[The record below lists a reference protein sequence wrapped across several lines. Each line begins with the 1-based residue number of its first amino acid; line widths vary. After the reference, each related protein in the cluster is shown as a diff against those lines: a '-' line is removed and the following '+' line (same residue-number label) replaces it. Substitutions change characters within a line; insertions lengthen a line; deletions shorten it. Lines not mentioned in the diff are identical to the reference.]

1 MLTDAILKEIQ
12 HQYDITEENVHS
24 VGCGRKY
31 KNGVDT
37 GEIGIVYSVDKKI
50 PKEEIPADQILPSN
64 LIIDNKNYV
73 TDVIQLPRIKR
84 LASCWNYGLNGGAVD
99 SSNVL
104 PHRTIQRPLQG
115 GVVITNIAGTYTVNS
130 QNQGAVGFG
139 TLGLVCVDKDTNTL
153 VGLTNVHVPTPD
165 QFNAVERTS
174 TNPTHIRN
182 VLEAKQIG
190 NFLVQDCLQQ
200 FTETETSAINF
211 LSNLPFYEI
220 GRIKKY
226 QPMRSTSGI
235 INYIDALTF
244 TLIASKINNS
254 TSFKQLGQ
262 NFSSPLPWA
271 TTAELNNLLTSNPY
285 LYSSGRT
292 TGRKGDTC
300 KLIISQIGVNVGLA
314 YRKQGVE
321 TQLTVSDC
329 FIFRWE
335 STVLRSPIFGGD
347 SGSAIIA
354 TINGQNKVIGLAFAG
369 DQGEDAQGNSTEG
382 TIGVGCR
389 IDRIASILNLEAWD
403 GTSKNTDQ
411 QSDLSV
417 EYINGLDADVSK
429 TINGKKYWQVGIS
442 A

>member
-24 VGCGRKY
+24 VGYGRKY

-64 LIIDNKNYV
+64 LVIDNKNYV
-73 TDVIQLPRIKR
+73 TDVIQLSRIKR

-115 GVVITNIAGTYTVNS
+115 GISITNIAGTYTINNQQVNF
-130 QNQGAVGFG
+130 GIG
-139 TLGLVCVDKDTNTL
+139 TLGLICVDKDTNTL

-190 NFLVQDCLQQ
+190 NFLVQDCVQQ

-211 LSNLPFYEI
+211 LSNLPAYEI

-226 QPMRSTSGI
+226 QPMRSTI
-235 INYIDALTF
+235 TNYIDALVF
-244 TLIASKINNS
+244 TLIKSKTDNS

-271 TTAELNNLLTSNPY
+271 TTAEINNLLTSNPY

-300 KLIISQIGVNVGLA
+300 KLRITQLGFNVNLS
-314 YRKQGVE
+314 YKKQGVE
-321 TQLTVSDC
+321 TQVTIGDC
-329 FIFRWE
+329 FAFQWE
-335 STVLRSPIFGGD
+335 NTSLRSPIFGGD
-347 SGSAIIA
+347 SGSAVIA

-369 DQGEDAQGNSTEG
+369 DQGKDSLGNDTEG
-382 TIGVGCR
+382 TLGVGCR
-389 IDRIASILNLEAWD
+389 IDRIALELNLQAWD
-403 GTSKNTDQ
+403 GTDKNTDE
-411 QSDLSV
+411 QSNLSI
-417 EYINGLDADVSK
+417 EYIDGLNADVSK

>member
-24 VGCGRKY
+24 VGYGRKY

-50 PKEEIPADQILPSN
+50 PKEEIPSDQLLPNN
-64 LIIDNKNYV
+64 LNIDNKNYI
-73 TDVIQLPRIKR
+73 TDVIEMPRAQK
-84 LASCWNYGLNGGAVD
+84 LASCWNYGYNGGSVDAV
-99 SSNVL
+99 NVL
-104 PHRTIQRPLQG
+104 PHRQIQRPLQG
-115 GVVITNIAGTYTVNS
+115 GISIVNIAGTHTINN
-130 QNQGAVGFG
+130 QNQVSFDIGTFG
-139 TLGLVCVDKDTNTL
+139 LICVDKDTNTL
-153 VGLTNVHVPTPD
+153 VGLTNIHVPTPD

-174 TNPTHIRN
+174 TNTAHIRN
-182 VLEAKQIG
+182 VLETKQIG
-190 NFLVQDCLQQ
+190 SFLVQDCIQQ
-200 FTETETSAINF
+200 VSETEFSKTTF
-211 LSNLPFYEI
+211 LSDLPGYEI

-226 QPMRSTSGI
+226 QPLRSSASSQL
-235 INYIDALTF
+235 NYIDALAF
-244 TLIASKINNS
+244 TLIKSKTNNS

-300 KLIISQIGVNVGLA
+300 KLRISQIGFNLLIN
-314 YRKQGVE
+314 YLKQGVN
-321 TQLTVSDC
+321 TQVILADC
-329 FIFRWE
+329 MTYNWE
-335 STVLRSPIFGGD
+335 NTSLRSPVYGGD
-347 SGSAIIA
+347 SGSAMIA
-354 TINGQNKVIGLAFAG
+354 VINGQSKIIGLVFAG
-369 DQGEDAQGNSTEG
+369 DTADANGNPKEATY
-382 TIGVGCR
+382 GVLCR
-389 IDRIASILNLEAWD
+389 IDLIASALNLEAWD
-403 GTSKNTDQ
+403 GSEKSVDE

-417 EYINGLDADVSK
+417 QYINGLDADVSK